1 MKLIIASIALVALVF
16 ATTLDSVESA
26 STQNLRR
33 VQTCNDSPLQFEIEY
48 YMSGT
53 RKRTLRDLGYDEDED
68 EDSEDEDSEDED
80 EDSEDED
87 EDENEDEDSEDEDED
102 EDEDE
107 EEELEVEVIEGCDWV
122 AQNATERC
130 AYRGVSKSCPSTCGT
145 CATCEDSR
153 LEFMING
160 RSKRCWWVRKK
171 KAQRCLIAGV
181 ADTCRKTCGT
191 C

>member
-68 EDSEDEDSEDED
+68 EDSED
-80 EDSEDED
+80 
-87 EDENEDEDSEDEDED
+87 EDEDSEDEDED

-171 KAQRCLIAGV
+171 KARRCLIAGV